1 MDTFNTMPLVIALSV
16 MATIA
21 AVVLLYIFILPEKKR
36 EKLPKLFKIV
46 SDILNMKELFIE
58 KVLRFLYI
66 LSTVACVITGVL
78 MIFGFTHY
86 ESYYYDHTT
95 WYGGYGIL
103 LAIVGPIVLR
113 LAFEG
118 VMMFILLV
126 KNTIEINKKLK
137 GEEKSAAVE
146 AAPTQ
151 E

>member
-1 MDTFNTMPLVIALSV
+1 MDTFNTMPLVTALSV

-126 KNTIEINKKLK
+126 KNTMQINSKLK
-137 GEEKSAAVE
+137 GEENSAAVE
-146 AAPTQ
+146 AAV
-151 E
+151 EE